1 MKRLLWQMLAGTL
14 GGYTRGFII
23 KKLTYKPYDT
33 NQLVEALNI
42 DYKTASHH
50 LDVLASNGMITAE
63 GNKYTKIYFLTKG
76 MEANLNDFNQ
86 VWDKINP
93 WIGKLS

>member
-1 MKRLLWQMLAGTL
+1 MKGLLWQMLAGTL

-23 KKLTYKPYDT
+23 KKLTFKPYNT

-50 LDVLASNGMITAE
+50 LEVLANNGMITIE
-63 GNKYTKIYFLTKG
+63 GDKSSKIYCISKD
-76 MEANLNDFNQ
+76 MESNLNKFNQ
-86 VWDKINP
+86 IWE
-93 WIGKLS
+93 KLNS

>member
-1 MKRLLWQMLAGTL
+1 MFAGTL

-23 KKLTYKPYDT
+23 KMLTHKPYDT

-50 LDVLASNGMITAE
+50 LDVLANNGMITIE
-63 GNKYTKIYFLTKG
+63 GDKFSKICFISKV
-76 MEANLNDFNQ
+76 MKANLNDFNQ
-86 VWDKINP
+86 IWE
-93 WIGKLS
+93 KLCS